1 MQDARGPARG
11 HQQGFVYQS
20 GKHGRPGEAMALNGF
35 RSKIRSFILGH
46 RKDAT
51 PVVMTE
57 WGPVDESYRKQAALN
72 MKADPEIKKR
82 VERHFIKRCGGRTG
96 EGLIACRRQFP

>member
-1 MQDARGPARG
+1 MLVCIKGVE
-11 HQQGFVYQS
+11 FVACAS
-20 GKHGRPGEAMALNGF
+20 VLGKGGNVSLNGF
-35 RSKIRSFILGH
+35 RSKVRSFLLGH
-46 RKDAT
+46 RKDGA
-51 PVVMTE
+51 PVIQTE

-96 EGLIACRRQFP
+96 EGLIACRRQFPEAYEDS